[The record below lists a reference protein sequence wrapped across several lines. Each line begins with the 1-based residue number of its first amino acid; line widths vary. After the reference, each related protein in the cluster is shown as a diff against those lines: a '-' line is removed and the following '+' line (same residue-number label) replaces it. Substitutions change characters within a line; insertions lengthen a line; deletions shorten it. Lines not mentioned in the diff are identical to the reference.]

1 MIKAVNI
8 ISILLFL
15 SNFVFS
21 QQKVRKIEI
30 INSDELLFDESVSK
44 DYRRL
49 IGNVQLKHENA
60 LMFCD
65 SAHLYT
71 DGNYFDAF
79 SNVHIQQGD
88 TLHVYG
94 DFLKYDG
101 NTKLSKIRRNVK
113 LINNEAVLTT
123 DSLDYDRNTEIAHYF
138 YQGKIVDNENV
149 LTSIHGYYH
158 SKTKDYYSIDSVK
171 LVNPDYVMTCDTLRY
186 NTESEVAFFLGPTKI
201 VGDSNL
207 IYCENGWYNTKTNK
221 SQYNK
226 NAYLENGNQRIKGD
240 SLFYDRNLKYGKA
253 FKNVSIIDST
263 ENIILKGHY
272 AYYNEE
278 TENSLLT
285 DSALFIQLDEKNDT
299 ILILDSLDNEDH
311 FTRKEFI
318 TSYDSLVL
326 HSDTLRSIVVKDS
339 AGEYKILKAY
349 HHVKMY
355 KNDFQGMCDSLTYN
369 LRDSVIRL
377 YKVPVIWS
385 GVNQLTANFI
395 EIHTKDSKPDY
406 IVLDSL
412 GFIISQEDS
421 IKYNQIKGKRI
432 TGYFK
437 DDKLYKIFVEGNGQ
451 TLYYPKDKD
460 EIIGVNKA
468 ICSNLIIYVTDGE
481 FDKILFLTQPD
492 ATMYPTEEL
501 PKEELKMKDFKWY
514 DFMRPVNIYDVF
526 RWK

>member
-1 MIKAVNI
+1 MFRVVCI
-8 ISILLFL
+8 ILFL
-15 SNFVFS
+15 ILISNFGFS
-21 QQKVRKIEI
+21 QKVRKIEI
-30 INSDELLFDESVSK
+30 INSDVLMFDEAVSK

-60 LMFCD
+60 LMYCD

-79 SNVHIQQGD
+79 SNVHIVQGD

-101 NTKLSKIRRNVK
+101 NIKLSKIRRNVK

-138 YQGKIVDNENV
+138 YKGKIVDNENV

-158 SKTKDYYSIDSVK
+158 SKTKDYFSIDSVK

-186 NTESEVAFFLGPTKI
+186 NTESEIAFFLGPTKI
-201 VGDSNL
+201 KGDSNF
-207 IYCENGWYNTKTNK
+207 IYCENGWYNTKTNI

-240 SLFYDRNLKYGKA
+240 SLYYDRNQKYGKA

-272 AYYNEE
+272 AYYNELS
-278 TENSLLT
+278 ENSLLT
-285 DSALFIQLDEKNDT
+285 DSALFIQLERKTDT
-299 ILILDSLDNEDH
+299 IYTTDTTDIENLITKKEIITKLDSM
-311 FTRKEFI
+311 
-318 TSYDSLVL
+318 VL
-326 HSDTLRSIVVKDS
+326 HSDTIRSIVIKENDD
-339 AGEYKILKAY
+339 EYKIVRAY
-349 HHVKMY
+349 NHVKMY
-355 KNDFQGMCDSLTYN
+355 KNDFQGMCDSLVYN
-369 LRDSVIRL
+369 FKDSVIRL
-377 YKVPVIWS
+377 YTVPVLWS

-395 EIHTKDSKPDY
+395 SIYTKDNKPDY
-406 IVLDSL
+406 VVLDSL
-412 GFIISQEDS
+412 GFIISQEDT

-432 TGYFK
+432 TGYFQ
-437 DDKLYKIFVEGNGQ
+437 DSELYKILVEGNGQ
-451 TLYYPKDKD
+451 TLYYPKDKE

-468 ICSNLIIYVTDGE
+468 ICSNLIIYVTNGD
-481 FDKILFLTQPD
+481 FDKILFLTLPD

-501 PKEELKMKDFKWY
+501 PKEELRMKDFNWY
-514 DFMRPVNIYDVF
+514 DLMRPININDVF
-526 RWK
+526 RW